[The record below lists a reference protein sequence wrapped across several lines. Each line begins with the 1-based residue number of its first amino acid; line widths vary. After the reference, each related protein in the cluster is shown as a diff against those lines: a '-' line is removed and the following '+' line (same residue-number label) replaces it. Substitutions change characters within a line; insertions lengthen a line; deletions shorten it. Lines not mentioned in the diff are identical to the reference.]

1 MHDDISTVNIM
12 FVYHNIL
19 RGKAEEQGVSMKH
32 MLETILR
39 DTWPSEFKRVD
50 EHNELVRT
58 KLAKRQEERNNL
70 LHGEPE
76 EINIEE
82 FIKARVLEREKAI
95 AEQDAEE
102 ALARLAR

>member
-12 FVYHNIL
+12 FVYHTIL

-58 KLAKRQEERNNL
+58 KRQEERNKL
-70 LHGEPE
+70 SHGEPE
-76 EINIEE
+76 EINIES
-82 FIKARVLEREKAI
+82 LSEKK
-95 AEQDAEE
+95 Q
-102 ALARLAR
+102 